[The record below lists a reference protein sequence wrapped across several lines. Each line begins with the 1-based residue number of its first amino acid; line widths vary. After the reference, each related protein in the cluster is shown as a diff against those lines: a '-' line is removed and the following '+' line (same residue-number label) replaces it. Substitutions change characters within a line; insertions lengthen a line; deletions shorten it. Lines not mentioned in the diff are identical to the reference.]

1 MTSTFDVNAPKRSVN
16 MSLNEDL
23 VRVAREHT
31 SSLSAEVERLLADW
45 LGQIEGKTAAEQ
57 KRLDA
62 ALDRWNAFYERYGS
76 FADEH
81 STL

>member
-1 MTSTFDVNAPKRSVN
+1 MSSIFDTAAPKRSVN

-23 VRVAREHT
+23 VREARKHT

-45 LGQIEGKTAAEQ
+45 LAQIERNESAEQ

-62 ALDRWNAFYERYGS
+62 ALDRWNAFYDRYGS

>member
-1 MTSTFDVNAPKRSVN
+1 MVAIFNANAPKRSVN

-23 VRVAREHT
+23 VRIARKHT
-31 SSLSAEVERLLADW
+31 VSLSAEVERLLASW
-45 LGQIEGKTAAEQ
+45 LAQVESKTAAEQ

-62 ALDRWNAFYERYGS
+62 ALDRWNSFYERYGS

>member
-1 MTSTFDVNAPKRSVN
+1 MKAAFDPNAPKRAVN
-16 MSLNEDL
+16 MTLNEDL
-23 VRVAREHT
+23 VRAARRRT
-31 SSLSAEVERLLADW
+31 GNLSAEVEQLLAEW
-45 LGQIEGKTAAEQ
+45 LVREHKQANDEQ

-62 ALDRWNAFYERYGS
+62 ALDEWNYFYDGHGS

>member
-1 MTSTFDVNAPKRSVN
+1 MKPIFDVNAPKRSVN
-16 MSLNEDL
+16 MTLNEDL
-23 VRVAREHT
+23 VRAARKHT
-31 SSLSAEVERLLADW
+31 GNLSAEVELLLAEW
-45 LGQIEGKTAAEQ
+45 LDREQRGADEEQ

-62 ALDRWNAFYERYGS
+62 ALDRWNDFYDKSGS

>member
-1 MTSTFDVNAPKRSVN
+1 MVAIFNANAPKRSVN

-23 VRVAREHT
+23 VRIARKHT
-31 SSLSAEVERLLADW
+31 VSLSAEVERLLASW
-45 LGQIEGKTAAEQ
+45 LAQVESKTAAEQ